1 MSSVL
6 KPENPDQLKDAV
18 AWAVG
23 NKAPVEVVGTGTKSP
38 IGRIMQTE
46 ASIDVSG
53 LVGITLYEPEELV
66 LSARAG
72 TPLSEIEAALAAN
85 HQEMAFEPPD
95 LSGLIGTADA
105 GTLGGLIAANLAG
118 PRRLKAGA
126 ARDHFLGFNAVT
138 GRGEA
143 IKSGSRV
150 MKNVTG
156 YDLPKIL
163 AGSWGTLGIM
173 SDITIKVLPAAE
185 TQITL
190 ALAGLDGAAAT
201 RVMSAALR
209 SSCEVSGAA
218 YLPQNIASASRVV
231 DVSAAA
237 ASLTMLR
244 LEGIEPSVEFRATR
258 LKELLSSFGEVI
270 RLEAAASRSVWIEV
284 RDVHYLG
291 NDAGRIVWRL
301 SVPPTEGANV
311 LSAIGQT
318 GDVRGF
324 LDWAGGLIWLDMPV
338 SDHGS
343 AQLVRGAFAG
353 TTGHATLI
361 RAPQALRAALPVFE
375 PQMAALQGLTS
386 RLKDA
391 FDPYG
396 ILNPGRIYA

>member
-1 MSSVL
+1 MGSVL
-6 KPENPDQLKDAV
+6 KPESAEQLLEAV
-18 AWAVG
+18 TWAV
-23 NKAPVEVVGTGTKSP
+23 NAKAPLEIVGTGSKSQ

-46 ASIDVSG
+46 ATIDTSSVT
-53 LVGITLYEPEELV
+53 GITLYEPEELV

-72 TPLSEIEAALAAN
+72 TSIAEIRAALEAN
-85 HQEMAFEPPD
+85 RQEMAFEPPD
-95 LSGLIGTADA
+95 LSGLLGSEGEGTI
-105 GTLGGLIAANLAG
+105 GGLLAANLAG

-173 SDITIKVLPAAE
+173 SDVTIKVLPAAE
-185 TQITL
+185 TRLTL
-190 ALAGLDGAAAT
+190 AVVGLDDNQAIKA
-201 RVMSAALR
+201 MSAAMQ

-218 YLPQNIASASRVV
+218 HLPPAV
-231 DVSAAA
+231 A
-237 ASLTMLR
+237 ASSAIDAVKTTGAALTLLR
-244 LEGIEPSVEFRATR
+244 LEGIAPSVDFRAGR
-258 LKELLSSFGEVI
+258 LGAILAGFGEVI
-270 RLEAAASRSVWIEV
+270 RFDASTSASLWSEV
-284 RDVHYLG
+284 RNVSFLG
-291 NDAGRIVWRL
+291 NDPERIVWRV
-301 SVPPTEGANV
+301 SVPPSEGAGV
-311 LSAIGQT
+311 LAAISQVS
-318 GDVRGF
+318 DVRGF
-324 LDWAGGLIWLDMPV
+324 YDWAGGLIWLDMPV

-361 RAPQALRAALPVFE
+361 RAPQSLRAALPVFE
-375 PQMAALQGLTS
+375 PQSGALHGLTK
-386 RLKDA
+386 RLKEA
-391 FDPYG
+391 FDPFG